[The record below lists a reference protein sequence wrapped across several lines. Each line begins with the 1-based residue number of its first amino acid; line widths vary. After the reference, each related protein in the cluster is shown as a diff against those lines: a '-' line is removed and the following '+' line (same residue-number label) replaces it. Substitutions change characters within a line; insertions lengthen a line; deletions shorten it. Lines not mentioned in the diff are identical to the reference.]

1 MHRAVGVNGER
12 TVVADQLGGILEIRI
27 LLGDIGMIVCQNAR
41 TVIRAEESGSE
52 VVLSLLSV
60 VLTPLIMLLMLSVTN
75 PVMKNAQ
82 RPKTTSAM
90 MKVAQKLRSEF
101 IPSLTF
107 YGFDRRSAKSCQS
120 HNIIPYCSAFFNI

>member
-1 MHRAVGVNGER
+1 MSSMLNDSPPRSSPFGP
-12 TVVADQLGGILEIRI
+12 
-27 LLGDIGMIVCQNAR
+27 IGFS
-41 TVIRAEESGSE
+41 TEESGSE

-60 VLTPLIMLLMLSVTN
+60 VFTPLIMLLMLSVTN